1 MNDDAANPVIS
12 CAIGVDVGGTKIGAG
27 IVDPQGRVLEK
38 RLASTLPKRGGEA
51 VMQDVLELAEQLRDA
66 TRRQGWNLRAL
77 GVGVCELVDTSGRVV
92 SSQTLSWRGLPVR
105 EQFARLA
112 PAILDADSR
121 AAAFCEARC
130 GAGRAFRSF
139 LYVTVGTGIGSS
151 LVLDGVPY
159 VGAQGC
165 TGTLASAP
173 MRVLHPEEGT
183 LTGAVLEDV
192 ASGPALVARYNQQ
205 AEAML
210 ARAEDVLSAATA
222 GNEIAAQVVDTA
234 AASLGATIAL
244 LVNVLDPEAV
254 IVGGG
259 LGAAPGFYWERL
271 APAIRAHIWSDVH
284 RGLPLLQ
291 AAHGA
296 DAGFIGA
303 ALLALEHHQTNEP
316 L

>member
-1 MNDDAANPVIS
+1 MNNTAANPKTS
-12 CAIGVDVGGTKIGAG
+12 CAIGVDVGGTKIAAG

-38 RLASTLPKRGGEA
+38 RLVSTLPKRGGEA
-51 VMQDVLELAEQLRDA
+51 VLRDALELAEHLRGE

-77 GVGVCELVDTSGRVV
+77 GVGVCELVDTQGRVV

-130 GAGRAFRSF
+130 GAGQTFRSF

-151 LVLDGVPY
+151 LVLEGVPF
-159 VGAQGC
+159 VGAHGC
-165 TGTLASAP
+165 TGTLATAP
-173 MRVLHPEEGT
+173 MSVLHPETGR
-183 LTGAVLEDV
+183 LTRVVLEEV
-192 ASGPALVARYNQQ
+192 ASGNALVARYNQQ
-205 AEAML
+205 SPTAVV
-210 ARAEDVLSAATA
+210 RAEEVLAA
-222 GNEIAAQVVDTA
+222 AASGDALAVGVVETA
-234 AASLGATIAL
+234 ASSLGATIAL

-259 LGAAPGFYWERL
+259 LGAAPGLYWDQL

-291 AAHGA
+291 ARHGG
-296 DAGFIGA
+296 DAGFIGT
-303 ALLALEHHQTNEP
+303 ALLALEHLRPNEP
-316 L
+316 R